1 MTYLEFMKLKE
12 NEALEN
18 NKEDSAV
25 VLLLEHICNLET
37 NALFMKRGEEIEEE
51 YVNKFNE
58 IFDKYLHENK
68 PIQYLIGTSCFYGY
82 DFIVNENVLIPRF
95 ETEELVENILYKYD
109 EHFGGRKVE
118 VCDLATGSGCIA
130 ITLAKEEPNMH
141 VVATD
146 ISKEA
151 LEVAKRNNEKFDAN
165 VKFLQGDMLTPLK
178 GKKFDIFVSN
188 PPYIPENED
197 VDSLVKDNEPNLA
210 LFGGDDGMKFYRIIL
225 QGLRPL
231 LNKKALV
238 AFEHGYDK
246 KEEMLALCKK
256 YFPEC
261 KAECIKDL
269 EGKDRMTFIYVGDFT
284 WQEE

>member
-109 EHFGGRKVE
+109 EHFGGKKVE

>member
-109 EHFGGRKVE
+109 EHFGGKKVE

-151 LEVAKRNNEKFDAN
+151 LEVAKLNNQKFDAN

-197 VDSLVKDNEPNLA
+197 VDSLVKDNEHNLA

>member
-109 EHFGGRKVE
+109 EHFGGKKVE

-178 GKKFDIFVSN
+178 GKKFDIFVSK

>member
-109 EHFGGRKVE
+109 EHFGGKKVE

-151 LEVAKRNNEKFDAN
+151 LEVAKLNNQKFDAN